1 MEIQELI
8 VGPIYFIIIMIIAN
22 LIKKSVGDEEMQRYF
37 IRGLFLKLIGAIGIY
52 YLYFHYY
59 GGGDTRTYFNK
70 SKYLTH
76 LFYTDFN
83 TAYSLFF
90 ESKED
95 YGFFAAELYNSLSA
109 DDVSTFIICK
119 FGAILNFVCF
129 DSYLGIAFLFCVFAY
144 FGIWKMFKTFT
155 IIYPKHVKILA
166 YSFLFIPSVFFWGS
180 GLLKD
185 TIALGFLGLIVSSLH
200 AAFIERKSI
209 YINILYL
216 VVSIYIIGIVKSY
229 ILMALLPALSMW
241 TFLIYRKNIKSDII
255 KTLSTPIFIV
265 LILVSV
271 VFVLQGLGNIFT
283 KFSVDNAQKKAED
296 MQRWHTYVVEV
307 MNDGEGSSY
316 NLGEIDFSPVGLM
329 RTAPAAINVALFRPW
344 LWEVKNPVM
353 LLEAMES
360 LFILVFSIYTLFIF
374 IRNIPI
380 GLSVISDNPSIMFMI
395 VFAIIFAF
403 SVGFTSYNFGSLSR
417 YRIPLLPF
425 YVGAILILRAEISAR
440 TRN

>member
-1 MEIQELI
+1 
-8 VGPIYFIIIMIIAN
+8 
-22 LIKKSVGDEEMQRYF
+22 
-37 IRGLFLKLIGAIGIY
+37 
-52 YLYFHYY
+52 
-59 GGGDTRTYFNK
+59 
-70 SKYLTH
+70 
-76 LFYTDFN
+76 
-83 TAYSLFF
+83 
-90 ESKED
+90 
-95 YGFFAAELYNSLSA
+95 
-109 DDVSTFIICK
+109 
-119 FGAILNFVCF
+119 
-129 DSYLGIAFLFCVFAY
+129 
-144 FGIWKMFKTFT
+144 MFKTFT
-155 IIYPKHVKILA
+155 KIYPKHVKILA

>member
-1 MEIQELI
+1 
-8 VGPIYFIIIMIIAN
+8 
-22 LIKKSVGDEEMQRYF
+22 
-37 IRGLFLKLIGAIGIY
+37 
-52 YLYFHYY
+52 
-59 GGGDTRTYFNK
+59 
-70 SKYLTH
+70 
-76 LFYTDFN
+76 
-83 TAYSLFF
+83 
-90 ESKED
+90 
-95 YGFFAAELYNSLSA
+95 
-109 DDVSTFIICK
+109 
-119 FGAILNFVCF
+119 
-129 DSYLGIAFLFCVFAY
+129 
-144 FGIWKMFKTFT
+144 
-155 IIYPKHVKILA
+155 
-166 YSFLFIPSVFFWGS
+166 VFFWGS

-185 TIALGFLGLIVSSLH
+185 TIALGFLGLIVSSIYV
-200 AAFIERKSI
+200 AFIERKSI

-216 VVSIYIIGIVKSY
+216 VVSIYVIGIVKSY

-241 TFLIYRKNIKSDII
+241 TFLIYRKNIKSEII

-307 MNDGEGSSY
+307 MNEGEGSSY

>member
-1 MEIQELI
+1 
-8 VGPIYFIIIMIIAN
+8 
-22 LIKKSVGDEEMQRYF
+22 
-37 IRGLFLKLIGAIGIY
+37 
-52 YLYFHYY
+52 
-59 GGGDTRTYFNK
+59 
-70 SKYLTH
+70 
-76 LFYTDFN
+76 
-83 TAYSLFF
+83 
-90 ESKED
+90 
-95 YGFFAAELYNSLSA
+95 
-109 DDVSTFIICK
+109 
-119 FGAILNFVCF
+119 
-129 DSYLGIAFLFCVFAY
+129 
-144 FGIWKMFKTFT
+144 
-155 IIYPKHVKILA
+155 LA

-241 TFLIYRKNIKSDII
+241 IFLIYRKNIKSDII

-307 MNDGEGSSY
+307 MNEGEGSSY

>member
-241 TFLIYRKNIKSDII
+241 IFLIYRKNIKSDII

-307 MNDGEGSSY
+307 MNEGEGSS
-316 NLGEIDFSPVGLM
+316 FSPVGLM

-360 LFILVFSIYTLFIF
+360 LFILMFSIYTLFIF

>member
-1 MEIQELI
+1 
-8 VGPIYFIIIMIIAN
+8 
-22 LIKKSVGDEEMQRYF
+22 
-37 IRGLFLKLIGAIGIY
+37 
-52 YLYFHYY
+52 
-59 GGGDTRTYFNK
+59 
-70 SKYLTH
+70 
-76 LFYTDFN
+76 
-83 TAYSLFF
+83 
-90 ESKED
+90 
-95 YGFFAAELYNSLSA
+95 
-109 DDVSTFIICK
+109 
-119 FGAILNFVCF
+119 
-129 DSYLGIAFLFCVFAY
+129 
-144 FGIWKMFKTFT
+144 
-155 IIYPKHVKILA
+155 
-166 YSFLFIPSVFFWGS
+166 
-180 GLLKD
+180 
-185 TIALGFLGLIVSSLH
+185 
-200 AAFIERKSI
+200 
-209 YINILYL
+209 
-216 VVSIYIIGIVKSY
+216 
-229 ILMALLPALSMW
+229 MALLPALSMW
-241 TFLIYRKNIKSDII
+241 TFLIYRKNIKSEII